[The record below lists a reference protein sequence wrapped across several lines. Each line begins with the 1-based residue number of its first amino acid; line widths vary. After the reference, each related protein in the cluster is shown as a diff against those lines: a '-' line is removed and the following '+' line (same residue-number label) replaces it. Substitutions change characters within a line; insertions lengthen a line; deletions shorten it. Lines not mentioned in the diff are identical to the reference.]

1 MSDEKRE
8 IPVTKLPTLTVALTG
23 RELHALSVMLGI
35 EHVMHMH
42 LGDDQGTQIIAGLR
56 RKVFAQ
62 MRAWWD
68 DHEARERMRLSIEAV
83 RDAQAKSGAEGRA
96 VAGFDDSSRLASHW
110 KIVGERTF
118 RVSKK
123 GAAKKRGAKKR
134 G

>member
-68 DHEARERMRLSIEAV
+68 DHEARERMRLS
-83 RDAQAKSGAEGRA
+83 